1 MPQKIIDKNEAIRVR
16 MAPSPT
22 GTLHVG
28 TARTALFNY
37 LFAQHYGGKFI
48 LRIEDT
54 DTERSAR
61 HWEKDII
68 DGLSWLGLIWDE
80 KPKKQST
87 RIKIYKKY
95 LKKLLKEGKA
105 FYCWHTK
112 DELQKEKKHQMDARK
127 APRHICE
134 YRNEKIK
141 NRKKIKRSIIRF
153 KNDSRGKVIFFDFIR
168 GDIEFDAQNIG
179 DFSIAKNLKTPLYNF
194 AVVIDDYEMKIS
206 HIIRGEDHISNTP
219 KQILLQE
226 ALEFFRPK
234 YLHIPL
240 ILGSDKSKLSKRHGS
255 ISLLDYK
262 DMGYL
267 PEAIFNFLALL
278 GWRGKNDEKEIMS
291 KDEIIKEFSDKGI
304 QKSPAIFDIEKLNWM
319 NGEYI
324 RKLSID
330 KLTELCLPYFRKA
343 GFVNKK
349 QEMSDRNR
357 IKKIIALEQPRI
369 KKISEIIEATEFF
382 FKEPDYDASLLVWK
396 NMPMWELQEILLN
409 LNDIINNI
417 EQKNWN
423 KKDLENIIMPQAEM
437 VGDRGKML
445 WPLRV
450 AISGKKASPGPF
462 EIMEL
467 LSKSEV
473 RRRVKKAHQL
483 IKKLRG

>member
-1 MPQKIIDKNEAIRVR
+1 MPQKIIDKNEKIRVR

-22 GTLHVG
+22 GTLHIG

-37 LFAQHYGGKFI
+37 LFAKHYGGKFI

-54 DTERSAR
+54 DTKRSAK
-61 HWEKDII
+61 HWEEDII
-68 DGLSWLGLIWDE
+68 AGFMWLGLKWDE
-80 KPKKQST
+80 EPKRQSA

-95 LKKLLKEGKA
+95 LKKLLKENKA

-112 DELQKEKKHQMDARK
+112 DELQKEKKYQMENK
-127 APRHICE
+127 EAPHHVCK

-141 NRKKIKRSIIRF
+141 DIKNTSHSIIRF
-153 KNDSRGKVIFFDFIR
+153 KNDNKGGIEFFDFIR
-168 GDIEFDAQNIG
+168 GNIKFNAQNIG
-179 DFSIAKNLKTPLYNF
+179 DFSIAKNLETPLYNF

-226 ALEFFRPK
+226 ALGFLRPK

-240 ILGSDKSKLSKRHGS
+240 ILGSDKSKLSKRYGA

-262 DMGYL
+262 NTGYL

-278 GWRGKNDEKEIMS
+278 GWRGKDDKKEIMN
-291 KDEIIKEFSDKGI
+291 KNEIIKKFDVKDI
-304 QKSPAIFDIEKLNWM
+304 QKSPAVFDIEKLNWM

-324 RKLSID
+324 RKLPLKDLTKLSI
-330 KLTELCLPYFRKA
+330 PYLKQAKFIKETPY
-343 GFVNKK
+343 VNL
-349 QEMSDRNR
+349 Q
-357 IKKIIALEQPRI
+357 KIVALEQPRI
-369 KKISEIIEATEFF
+369 KKISEIKEATKFF
-382 FKEPDYDASLLVWK
+382 FQKPNYDTSLLFWK
-396 NMPMWELQEILLN
+396 NMSPKELQKILQDLKDTI
-409 LNDIINNI
+409 NDI

-423 KKDLENIIMPQAEM
+423 KKDLENTIMPKAEQI
-437 VGDRGKML
+437 GDRGKML

-450 AISGKKASPGPF
+450 ALSGEKASPGPF

-467 LSKSEV
+467 LNKSEV
-473 RRRVKKAHQL
+473 LKRIESARQL
-483 IKKLRG
+483 IENI